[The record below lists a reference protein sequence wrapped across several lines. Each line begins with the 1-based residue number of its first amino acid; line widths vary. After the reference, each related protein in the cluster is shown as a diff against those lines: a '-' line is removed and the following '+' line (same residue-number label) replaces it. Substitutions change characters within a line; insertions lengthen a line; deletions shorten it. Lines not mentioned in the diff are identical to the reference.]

1 MPPRKQQQADS
12 DKNLAVLHQ
21 RVSLVEV
28 AESWLLDMIMADQ
41 VAARMV
47 AARLS
52 DTVAVVVPDQVDA
65 LLLRLRKLGHTPKI
79 TGSGR

>member
-1 MPPRKQQQADS
+1 MPPRKRQAAPDEP
-12 DKNLAVLHQ
+12 LAVLHQ

-52 DTVAVVVPDQVDA
+52 DTVAVVVPEQVDA
-65 LLLRLRKLGHTPKI
+65 LLLRLRKLGHTPKV
-79 TGSGR
+79 TGPGR

>member
-12 DKNLAVLHQ
+12 DKHLAVLHQ

-79 TGSGR
+79 TGPGR